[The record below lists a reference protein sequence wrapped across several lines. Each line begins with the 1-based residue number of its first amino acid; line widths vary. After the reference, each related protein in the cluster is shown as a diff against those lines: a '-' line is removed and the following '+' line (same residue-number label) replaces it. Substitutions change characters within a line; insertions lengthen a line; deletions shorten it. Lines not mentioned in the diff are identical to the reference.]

1 MDSKQ
6 ELVGIIKEWISCD
19 NKIKQLQK
27 AAKDYRSEKKI
38 LTEILVSVMKNN
50 EIDCFDINDGKL
62 VYSKNKVKTPLSK
75 KHLMT
80 ALMSYYKDEPTM
92 AEEIS
97 NFIMDSRE
105 EKVKESIK
113 RKISKS

>member
-1 MDSKQ
+1 MESKQ
-6 ELVGIIKEWISCD
+6 ELVGLIKEWISCD

-38 LTEILVSVMKNN
+38 LTETLVSVMKNN

-62 VYSKNKVKTPLSK
+62 VYSKNKIKTPLSK
-75 KHLMT
+75 KHLMS
-80 ALMSYYKDEPTM
+80 AFMRYYKDEPKM